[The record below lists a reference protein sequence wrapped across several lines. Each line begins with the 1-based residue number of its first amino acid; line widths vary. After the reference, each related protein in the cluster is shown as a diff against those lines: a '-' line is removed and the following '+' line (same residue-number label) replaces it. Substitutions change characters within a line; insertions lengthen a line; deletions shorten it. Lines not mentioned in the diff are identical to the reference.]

1 MSAPPGRFAGLVAVI
16 TGGNSGIGRGIAH
29 RFASERAKTAIV
41 GRDAN
46 KGRAVAAELNER
58 DARAEFSAADLADE
72 QAVESLIDAVTER
85 FARID
90 VLVNCAGVGSRRA
103 GVEDDDGPGRRWDK
117 LRGPNLDSTYFM
129 CAYAMPALTPSGGA
143 IVNISS
149 TATWHGNWG
158 LYGVAKAGVEALT
171 RSFAVEGAPRGVRV
185 NCVSP
190 GWIRTEQDA
199 TLDSSGTEDGEW
211 EMPPSLLERMGTPDE
226 IATAVAYLASTEAS
240 FITGQTLIVDGGLA
254 ITDYPSRSLLAQ
266 VGERLHSRRRD
277 NPENSIER

>member
-117 LRGPNLDSTYFM
+117 LRRPNLDSTYFM

-158 LYGVAKAGVEALT
+158 LYGVAKAGGGGADALLCGRGGAARGASELRESGMDPYRAGRNPRLIGHRGRRVGDAAVATRAHGDAGRDRDRGRIPRLNRSVIHHRPDPHRRRGTGDHGLPVAIPPRPGRGTVALT
-171 RSFAVEGAPRGVRV
+171 TARQ
-185 NCVSP
+185 P
-190 GWIRTEQDA
+190 GE
-199 TLDSSGTEDGEW
+199 
-211 EMPPSLLERMGTPDE
+211 
-226 IATAVAYLASTEAS
+226 
-240 FITGQTLIVDGGLA
+240 
-254 ITDYPSRSLLAQ
+254 
-266 VGERLHSRRRD
+266 LH
-277 NPENSIER
+277 